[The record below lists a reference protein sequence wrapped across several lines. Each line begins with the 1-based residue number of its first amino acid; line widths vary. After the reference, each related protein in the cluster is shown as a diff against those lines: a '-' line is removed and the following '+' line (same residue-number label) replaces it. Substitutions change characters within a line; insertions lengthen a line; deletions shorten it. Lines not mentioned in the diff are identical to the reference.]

1 MSAELALN
9 SLLSTCPEE
18 QMATNLSDFDLQA
31 LQQAVGK
38 ANNAYTSI
46 PDSPENKK
54 KRKRK
59 EKHAA
64 GGTDVVELEEHGKDK
79 QKKRQK
85 SSGNDTEAAEAVPA
99 AEAPDTIAIPTDQ
112 PKKKK
117 SKKRDKGKQPEIH
130 TESFPVYSQQQQQP
144 ISNSFDVHGSPSSNA
159 PTSTA
164 AFLTALVTAAS
175 ESQNQTHGHHPP
187 VQYHPHSQ
195 SQFMQ
200 YQSMGY
206 PYHPGPP
213 GHYPAPPFHH
223 EQPSLLPIGGV
234 PLNDLALASNEDIL
248 RALQDLDM
256 TKIASVLKTLGEA
269 AASHLHAGPFG
280 SHIPGPPPPNQVPTT
295 AGDILNTNAVES
307 KQQEKD
313 QGSTQGRPGHNRV
326 LNMSLSGPEL
336 HMNTDHAYMLAHKW
350 MNPSKLTELVKTE
363 GKSILVHSAFVAIEW
378 AIGLVYK
385 KGKFSAIE
393 EKQLHDA
400 IENYRAV
407 SLPLVLFLS
416 NNSNGSSDNGIDPR
430 TTYRPYIRQ
439 ERQEG

>member
-1 MSAELALN
+1 
-9 SLLSTCPEE
+9 
-18 QMATNLSDFDLQA
+18 MANTVTNLSDFDLQA
-31 LQQAVGK
+31 LQQAVGE
-38 ANNAYTSI
+38 ANNVYTSI
-46 PDSPENKK
+46 PDYPEKKK

-64 GGTDVVELEEHGKDK
+64 GGPDVVELEQHGKDE

-85 SSGNDTEAAEAVPA
+85 PSGNDAEAAEAVPA
-99 AEAPDTIAIPTDQ
+99 AEAPDTVAISTDQ

-117 SKKRDKGKQPEIH
+117 FKKRDKGKQPEIH
-130 TESFPVYSQQQQQP
+130 TESFPAQTIYSQQQQQ
-144 ISNSFDVHGSPSSNA
+144 ISNSFDVQGSPSSTA
-159 PTSTA
+159 PASTA

-195 SQFMQ
+195 PQFMQ

-213 GHYPAPPFHH
+213 GHYPTPPFHH
-223 EQPSLLPIGGV
+223 EQPSVLPIGGV

-269 AASHLHAGPFG
+269 AASHLHARQD
-280 SHIPGPPPPNQVPTT
+280 ILGPPPPNQIPTT

-313 QGSTQGRPGHNRV
+313 QGSTQGRPGRNRV
-326 LNMSLSGPEL
+326 LDMSLPGPEL

-363 GKSILVHSAFVAIEW
+363 GKSTLVHSAFVVIEW
-378 AIGLVYK
+378 SIGLVYK